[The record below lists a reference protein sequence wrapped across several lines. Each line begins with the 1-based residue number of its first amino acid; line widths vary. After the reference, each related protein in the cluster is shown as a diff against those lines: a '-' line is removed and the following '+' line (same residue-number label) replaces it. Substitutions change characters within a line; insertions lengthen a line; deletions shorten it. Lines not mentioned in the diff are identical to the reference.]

1 MLEKQ
6 HFKFDGSPGICC
18 FSSTMYDQPH
28 SKTAL
33 ATMRGMIFPTLA
45 GLAALLL
52 ASCATDYAGSSAPG
66 NMEAPPDTS
75 ARVGPIASRMISPP
89 TQSDLKRE
97 PTPRR
102 TAEERPGLATGFG
115 ETMKSSW
122 NKQSFVRASPS
133 PAGTST
139 VYYNDREG
147 FKAMAG
153 SPGRADAMRK
163 AAGGR
168 VEWGIRGG
176 MRFLPAYETHSW
188 RSPHGTRRFVVG
200 RQGSHYSLVVKNLCK
215 SRLELVMSV
224 DGLDVIDGKSAAT
237 SKRGYIIAPGETL
250 EVHGWRTGPDTV
262 ARFRFSSVAGSYA
275 NLRHGDHRNVGV
287 IGLAVFDE
295 KGVDPWKWM
304 PNEVGDRFS
313 ARPF

>member
-1 MLEKQ
+1 MMFPL
-6 HFKFDGSPGICC
+6 FVGLS
-18 FSSTMYDQPH
+18 
-28 SKTAL
+28 AL
-33 ATMRGMIFPTLA
+33 W
-45 GLAALLL
+45 L
-52 ASCATDYAGSSAPG
+52 ASCAP
-66 NMEAPPDTS
+66 NFPLPAPPPAGDFSPSPS
-75 ARVGPIASRMISPP
+75 ARVSPP
-89 TQSDLKRE
+89 AEQDPERRQK
-97 PTPRR
+97 PRR
-102 TAEERPGLATGFG
+102 AAEERPGLATGFG

-122 NKQSFVRASPS
+122 NKQSFVRASSS

-153 SPGRADAMRK
+153 SPSRADAMRK

-168 VEWGIRGG
+168 VEWGIKGG
-176 MRFLPAYETHSW
+176 MRFLPAYETHFW
-188 RSPHGTRRFVVG
+188 RSPHGHRRFVVG
-200 RQGSHYSLVVKNLCK
+200 RQGSHYSIVVKNLCK

-224 DGLDVIDGKSAAT
+224 DGLDVIDGKSATT

-250 EVHGWRTGPDTV
+250 EIHGWRTGPDTV

-304 PNEVGDRFS
+304 PDEVGDRFS
-313 ARPF
+313 AQPF

>member
-1 MLEKQ
+1 MNA
-6 HFKFDGSPGICC
+6 
-18 FSSTMYDQPH
+18 QPC

-33 ATMRGMIFPTLA
+33 ATMRGMMIPAFAGLMALWLA
-45 GLAALLL
+45 G
-52 ASCATDYAGSSAPG
+52 CAGFDSAPPATPQTRADH
-66 NMEAPPDTS
+66 APQAS
-75 ARVGPIASRMISPP
+75 ALDSPLSMKP
-89 TQSDLKRE
+89 TERRQA
-97 PTPRR
+97 PRR
-102 TAEERPGLATGFG
+102 AAEERPGLATGFG
-115 ETMKSSW
+115 ETMKSPW
-122 NKQSFVRASPS
+122 NKQSFVRAASS

-153 SPGRADAMRK
+153 SPRGADSMRK

-176 MRFLPAYETHSW
+176 MRYLPAYETHDW
-188 RSPHGTRRFVVG
+188 RSGHGTRRFVVG
-200 RQGSHYSLVVKNLCK
+200 RQGSHYSIVVKNLCK

-224 DGLDVIDGKSAAT
+224 DGLDVIDGKSAAM

-250 EVHGWRTGPDTV
+250 EIHGWRTGPETV

-304 PNEVGDRFS
+304 PDEVGDRF
-313 ARPF
+313 AAKPF